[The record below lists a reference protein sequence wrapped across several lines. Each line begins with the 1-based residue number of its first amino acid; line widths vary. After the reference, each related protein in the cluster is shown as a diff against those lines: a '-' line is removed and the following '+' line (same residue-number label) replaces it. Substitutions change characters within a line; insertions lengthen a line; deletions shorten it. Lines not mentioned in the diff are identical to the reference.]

1 MDDARED
8 DAVRS
13 RAVGD
18 RRRRLLLVE
27 DDEDDALIVCD
38 LLEEWPHLEVE
49 PVTTIA
55 AASERLSR
63 EPYDCVLLDLG
74 LPDAR
79 GLEAVERLLALDA
92 PTALIVLT
100 GDADE
105 RRGMEALSA
114 GAQDYLVKGRIDAE
128 TLRRAIRY
136 AVERK
141 SGERARHDLVI
152 SRASEAENARL
163 QRGLL
168 PSPIVEDPRV
178 EIAAAYR
185 PGSSRSLL
193 GGDFYDVVQAP
204 DGIVHAIVGD
214 VCGHGPDEAALG
226 VRLRMAWRTL
236 ILAGAGQDEL
246 FGIIDRVLMH
256 ERDRPAVF
264 ASLAQVSLEVGGCDA
279 TVRLAGHPPPI
290 LLAPD
295 GPRLLEASSHGAL
308 LGVQA
313 PREWPAYDVDLGG
326 DWTLMLYTDGI
337 FEGRTG
343 SDSSR
348 LGVDGL
354 LGLLEP
360 AALAHGS
367 PAPDALER
375 LITRVEELN
384 GGALTDDVAILALS
398 CSS

>member
-1 MDDARED
+1 MDATRDE
-8 DAVRS
+8 DAVSSQAPTDHRG
-13 RAVGD
+13 RV
-18 RRRRLLLVE
+18 LLVE
-27 DDEDDALIVCD
+27 DDEDDALFVCD
-38 LLEEWPHLEVE
+38 LLEEWPHLRVE
-49 PVTTIA
+49 PVATIA
-55 AASERLSR
+55 AAADRL
-63 EPYDCVLLDLG
+63 EQEAFDCVLLDLG

-79 GLEAVERLLALDA
+79 GLEGVERLLALDA
-92 PTALIVLT
+92 TCALIVLT

-105 RRGMEALSA
+105 RRGMEALGA

-141 SGERARHDLVI
+141 VGERARHDLVLA
-152 SRASEAENARL
+152 RASEAENARL

-168 PSPIVEDPRV
+168 PSPIVDDPRV
-178 EIAAAYR
+178 GITAAYR

-193 GGDFYDVVQAP
+193 GGDFYDVVQGA
-204 DGIVHAIVGD
+204 DGMVHAIVGD

-236 ILAGAGQDEL
+236 ILAGAAQDEL
-246 FGIIDRVLMH
+246 FRTLDRVLMH
-256 ERDRPAVF
+256 ERERPAVF
-264 ASLAQVSLEVGGCDA
+264 ASLVQVSLEVCGCDA

-295 GPRLLEASSHGAL
+295 GARVLEASSHGPL

-313 PREWPAYDVDLGG
+313 GRDWPAYDVDLGG
-326 DWTLMLYTDGI
+326 DWTLLLYTDGI

-343 SDSSR
+343 PGPER

-354 LGLLEP
+354 LRLLDP
-360 AALAHGS
+360 AALAHGA
-367 PAPDALER
+367 PAAEALET
-375 LITRVEELN
+375 LITQVEELN
-384 GGALTDDVAILALS
+384 GGPLTDDVAIVALS
-398 CSS
+398 CGS